1 MSFLP
6 GKLQPWPTAIVAVLV
21 TQICFGIWMARVA
34 GNDPNFAIE
43 PDYYARAVNWDATM
57 EQSRRDKALGWR
69 ATAGMTRAEGRI
81 ATLRIALRDSTGA
94 PITTADSV
102 IAEALAV
109 AHAGQIDRLV
119 MVREGDGYIAP
130 VRAASA
136 GLWEV
141 RVRAVRGTDVFT
153 AKLRTELP

>member
-1 MSFLP
+1 MRFLP

-34 GNDPNFAIE
+34 GDDPNFAIE

-69 ATAGMTRAEGRI
+69 ATAGMTRAAGRV
-81 ATLRIALRDSTGA
+81 ATLRVQLTDSTGA

-102 IAEALAV
+102 VVDVLAV

-119 MVREGDGYIAP
+119 LVRDGGGYVAP

-141 RVRAVRGTDVFT
+141 QLRAVRGADVFT

>member
-1 MSFLP
+1 MSVLP

-57 EQSRRDKALGWR
+57 EQSRRDKALGWQ
-69 ATAGMTRAEGRI
+69 ASVAMTRAGGRT
-81 ATLRIALRDSTGA
+81 ATLRLVLVDSTGG

-119 MVREGDGYIAP
+119 MVRDGAGYVAP
-130 VRAASA
+130 VPAANA

-141 RVRAVRGTDVFT
+141 RIRAARGADVFT
-153 AKLRTELP
+153 AKLRTELQ

>member
-1 MSFLP
+1 MSVFP
-6 GKLQPWPTAIVAVLV
+6 AKLQPWPTAIVAVLV

-57 EQSRRDKALGWR
+57 AQSRLDKALGWQ
-69 ATAGMTRAEGRI
+69 ATVGMTRAAGRT
-81 ATLRIALRDSTGA
+81 ATLRLKLTDSTGT
-94 PITTADSV
+94 PIVTADSV
-102 IAEALAV
+102 LVEALAV
-109 AHAGQIDRLV
+109 AHAGQIDRLRL
-119 MVREGDGYIAP
+119 VRDGDGYIAP
-130 VRAASA
+130 VSAANA

-141 RVRAVRGTDVFT
+141 RVRAMRGTDVFT